1 MSKRANMLPFIKVE
15 GLTDFATIISLIV
28 SMLIL
33 AFAIN
38 YGDIILSLA
47 ALAQVAFTLVGTMI
61 AQTSGT
67 FIKTKETK
75 KGDSRDLTFG
85 LFAVVMLIMID
96 ILVPLTLKVPI
107 SSDRLPASLIPSV
120 TFIFL
125 TNQGLPEEK
134 FFRGGLCNVLLKLS
148 NGLPRGFAVPAAAL
162 GSALAWA
169 IFHWPAEQGNLINIA
184 AIHNIKST
192 GLNWKNIQ
200 YFNIIHFTITYVNK
214 CRNITSQI
222 KKCMHFHSSF
232 CSSKRCPVKQT

>member
-75 KGDSRDLTFG
+75 KGASRDLTFG
-85 LFAVVMLIMID
+85 LFAVVMFIMID

-107 SSDRLPASLIPSV
+107 SSDRLPASLIPTV

-134 FFRGGLCNVLLKLS
+134 FK
-148 NGLPRGFAVPAAAL
+148 
-162 GSALAWA
+162 
-169 IFHWPAEQGNLINIA
+169 
-184 AIHNIKST
+184 
-192 GLNWKNIQ
+192 
-200 YFNIIHFTITYVNK
+200 
-214 CRNITSQI
+214 
-222 KKCMHFHSSF
+222 
-232 CSSKRCPVKQT
+232 

>member
-1 MSKRANMLPFIKVE
+1 MLPFIKVE

-61 AQTSGT
+61 AQTYGT

-75 KGDSRDLTFG
+75 KGASRDLTFG
-85 LFAVVMLIMID
+85 LFAVVMFIMID

-107 SSDRLPASLIPSV
+107 SSDRLPASLIPTV

-134 FFRGGLCNVLLKLS
+134 FFRGGLCNLL
-148 NGLPRGFAVPAAAL
+148 
-162 GSALAWA
+162 
-169 IFHWPAEQGNLINIA
+169 
-184 AIHNIKST
+184 
-192 GLNWKNIQ
+192 
-200 YFNIIHFTITYVNK
+200 
-214 CRNITSQI
+214 C
-222 KKCMHFHSSF
+222 
-232 CSSKRCPVKQT
+232 